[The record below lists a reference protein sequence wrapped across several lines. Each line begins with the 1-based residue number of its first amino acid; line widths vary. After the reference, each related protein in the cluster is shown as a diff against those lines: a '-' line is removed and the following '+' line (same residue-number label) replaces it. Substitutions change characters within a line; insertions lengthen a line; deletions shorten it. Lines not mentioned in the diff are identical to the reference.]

1 MRTIGLTGGI
11 GSGKSM
17 VAEIFTH
24 LGIPVFNADA
34 ESKQI
39 LREDTVLHDQLS
51 QLFGPGIFNQGIPDR
66 KKLAEILFLDREKMD
81 KMNGLIHPRVIDR
94 FVSWCKEHQQS
105 PYLVHEAAILF
116 ETGFYRLMD
125 LNILVVAPDDIRI
138 KRVMER
144 DQTTEKLVRERMQN
158 QWTDEQKKPLADI
171 IMINDGESPLL
182 PQVLEIHNKLIE

>member
-11 GSGKSM
+11 GSGKSL

-39 LREDTVLHDQLS
+39 LSNDKALHEQLS
-51 QLFGPGIFNQGIPDR
+51 QLFGSEIFSQGAPDR
-66 KKLAEILFLDREKMD
+66 KKLAEILFLDREKME
-81 KMNGLIHPRVIDR
+81 KMNELLHPRVLDR
-94 FVSWCKEHQQS
+94 FVSWCNEHQQS

-125 LNILVVAPDDIRI
+125 LTILVTAPDDIRI

-171 IMINDGESPLL
+171 IIINDGESPLL
-182 PQVLEIHNKLIE
+182 PQVLEIHDKLIK